1 MSLTQLRRLF
11 PAVLSAAVVTVAV
24 SACGSSDSSTT
35 ASTTATAGAV
45 AKDDAAAAL
54 VPAKFQGK
62 TLVVASDAS
71 YAPMEFIG
79 SDNKTVVGA
88 DADLADAIGKTLG
101 LETSVQN
108 ATFDSILAGI
118 KAGKYELGM
127 SSFTDNKER
136 EATVDFVTYLRA
148 GSSFYTPAGKATVK
162 TREDLCGMTVAV
174 EKGTVQQDE
183 AEAQAKLCP
192 SGKSLTL
199 LTFPEQNAVN
209 LALNSGRAQVGIADT
224 PVAAYAVKK
233 SAGKLELSGDS
244 YNSAPYGIAMPK
256 GSGLDKPVQAAVKAL
271 IASGTYQKILDKWG
285 VGAGA
290 ITEPK
295 VNGAES

>member
-1 MSLTQLRRLF
+1 MALTQLRRLF
-11 PAVLSAAVVTVAV
+11 PASLLAVAATVGLA
-24 SACGSSDSSTT
+24 ACGSSSSSTT
-35 ASTTATAGAV
+35 SSGSASV

-54 VPAKFQGK
+54 VPAAFQGK
-62 TLVVASDAS
+62 TLIVASDAS

-79 SDNKTVVGA
+79 NDNKTVVGA

-101 LETSVQN
+101 LQTTVQN

-118 KAGKYELGM
+118 KAGKYQLGM

-136 EATVDFVTYLRA
+136 EGTVDFVTYLRA

-162 TREDLCGMTVAV
+162 TRADLCGLTVAV

-183 AEAQAKLCP
+183 AQAQAKLCP
-192 SGKSLTL
+192 AGKSLTL

-209 LALNSGRAQVGIADT
+209 LSLNSGRAQVAIADT
-224 PVAAYAVKK
+224 PVAAYAVKQ
-233 SAGKLELSGDS
+233 SGGKLELSGDS

-256 GSGLDKPVQAAVKAL
+256 GSGLDKAVQAAVKAL
-271 IASGTYQKILDKWG
+271 IASGAYQKILDKWG
-285 VGAGA
+285 VGTGA
-290 ITEPK
+290 IADPK